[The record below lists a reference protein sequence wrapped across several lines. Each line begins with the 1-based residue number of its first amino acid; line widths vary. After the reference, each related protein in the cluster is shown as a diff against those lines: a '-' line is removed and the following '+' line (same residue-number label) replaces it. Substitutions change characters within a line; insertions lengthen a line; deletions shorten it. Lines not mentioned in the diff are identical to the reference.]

1 MQESYLL
8 LSKKNKCKIANSFGG
23 LSNGIFSFFV
33 DIDGRNGLIVGGGK
47 IALHKLQKL
56 LPYEPVLKIVAP
68 EISVDMKQTA
78 LENNICVIERL
89 FERSDLTQMYFVIA
103 ASDNA
108 DVNAEIGKL
117 CREQKYSCQCSR

>member
-1 MQESYLL
+1 MAY
-8 LSKKNKCKIANSFGG
+8 FP
-23 LSNGIFSFFV
+23 FFV

-68 EISVDMKQTA
+68 EISVDLKQIA

-117 CREQKYSCQCSR
+117 CREQNILVNVVDNKELCSTVTEGTVPSP